1 MNGLVE
7 QLIYSVPAVLIAICL
22 HEYAHGWVSY
32 LCGDPTPK
40 RGGRLSLNPLHHL
53 DPVGTL
59 CLIFFHFGWAKPVMV
74 NPNYYK
80 KRKLGMVLVAIAGP
94 LTNFI
99 VAFLSMLGMGIILKQ
114 TGGYAGDV
122 TVYIFTFLNYLA
134 IINIGL
140 GSFNLI
146 PFPPLD
152 GSKIVG
158 ALLPEDKYFGFMRYE
173 RYGQGILM
181 LLLVT
186 NILDKPLDF
195 IHSGITN
202 GIWHMVGGIL
212 GIV

>member
-22 HEYAHGWVSY
+22 HEYAHGFVSY

-80 KRKLGMVLVAIAGP
+80 NKKLGMVLVAIAGP

-99 VAFLSMLGMGIILKQ
+99 IAFLSMLGMGIILKQ

-152 GSKIVG
+152 GSKIIG
-158 ALLPEDKYFGFMRYE
+158 ALLPQEQYFGFMRYE

-195 IHSGITN
+195 LHSSITN
-202 GIWHMVGGIL
+202 GIWHMVGSVL
-212 GIV
+212 GLS

>member
-1 MNGLVE
+1 MNGLVQ
-7 QLIYSVPAVLIAICL
+7 QLIYSVLAVLIAICL
-22 HEYAHGWVSY
+22 HEYAHGFVSY
-32 LCGDPTPK
+32 LMGDPTPK

-80 KRKLGMVLVAIAGP
+80 NKKLGMAFVGIAGP

-99 VAFLSMLGMGIILKQ
+99 IAFFSMLGMGIIVKQ

-122 TVYIFTFLNYLA
+122 IVYIFTFLNYLA

-152 GSKIVG
+152 GAKIVG
-158 ALLPEDKYFGFMRYE
+158 ALLSEDKYFSFMRYE

-202 GIWHMVGGIL
+202 GIWYMVGTIL
-212 GIV
+212 SIA

>member
-22 HEYAHGWVSY
+22 HEYAHGLVSY

-202 GIWHMVGGIL
+202 GIWHMVGSIL
-212 GIV
+212 G

>member
-22 HEYAHGWVSY
+22 HEYAHGLVSY

-99 VAFLSMLGMGIILKQ
+99 IAFLSMLGMGIIIKQ
-114 TGGYAGDV
+114 TGGYASDV

>member
-1 MNGLVE
+1 MNGLIE

-22 HEYAHGWVSY
+22 HEYAHGFVSY

-80 KRKLGMVLVAIAGP
+80 NKKLGMVLVAIAGP

-99 VAFLSMLGMGIILKQ
+99 LAFLSMLGMGIILKQ
-114 TGGYAGDV
+114 TGGYADGFI
-122 TVYIFTFLNYLA
+122 VYLFTFLNYLA

-152 GSKIVG
+152 GSKILG
-158 ALLPEDKYFGFMRYE
+158 ALLPQDKYFGFMRYE

-195 IHSGITN
+195 LHSSITN
-202 GIWHMVGGIL
+202 GIWHGVAMIL
-212 GIV
+212 GLA

>member
-7 QLIYSVPAVLIAICL
+7 QLIYSVPAAICL
-22 HEYAHGWVSY
+22 HEYAHGLVSY

-99 VAFLSMLGMGIILKQ
+99 IAFLSMLGMGIIIKQ
-114 TGGYAGDV
+114 TGGYASDV

>member
-99 VAFLSMLGMGIILKQ
+99 IAFLSMLGMGIIIKQ
-114 TGGYAGDV
+114 TGGYASDV

>member
-22 HEYAHGWVSY
+22 HEYAHGLVSY

-99 VAFLSMLGMGIILKQ
+99 IAFLSMLGMGIILKQ

>member
-1 MNGLVE
+1 MSDLFQ
-7 QLIYSVPAVLIAICL
+7 QLIYTVPAVLIAICL
-22 HEYAHGWVSY
+22 HEYAHGFVSH

-40 RGGRLSLNPLHHL
+40 ARGRLSLNPLHHL

-59 CLIFFHFGWAKPVMV
+59 CLIFFHFGWAKPVVV

-80 KRKLGMVLVAIAGP
+80 NKKLGMVLVAIAGP

-99 VAFLSMLGMGIILKQ
+99 LAFLSMLGMGIILKT
-114 TGGYAGDV
+114 TGGYADGFIV
-122 TVYIFTFLNYLA
+122 NLFTFLNYLA

-158 ALLPEDKYFGFMRYE
+158 ALLPEDKYFAFMRYE

-186 NILDKPLDF
+186 SILDKPLSLM
-195 IHSGITN
+195 HSGITN
-202 GIWHMVGGIL
+202 GIWHSVTMIL
-212 GIV
+212 GLS